1 MASTSWCSCYRT
13 TDHSFSG
20 FISAIS
26 RVERRILRQHS
37 IKCSTAVQLCLLIS
51 FIIIGRDCMHG
62 RNYKEVIV
70 KINEDW
76 LAVIIAF
83 GLLLL
88 AIVGVITPAWMKF

>member
-1 MASTSWCSCYRT
+1 M
-13 TDHSFSG
+13 DHSFFGLHSG
-20 FISAIS
+20 AQPGGKEAPSAAF
-26 RVERRILRQHS
+26 
-37 IKCSTAVQLCLLIS
+37 STPVQLCP
-51 FIIIGRDCMHG
+51 FIRFIIGRDCIHG

>member
-1 MASTSWCSCYRT
+1 M
-13 TDHSFSG
+13 
-20 FISAIS
+20 
-26 RVERRILRQHS
+26 
-37 IKCSTAVQLCLLIS
+37 
-51 FIIIGRDCMHG
+51 
-62 RNYKEVIV
+62 